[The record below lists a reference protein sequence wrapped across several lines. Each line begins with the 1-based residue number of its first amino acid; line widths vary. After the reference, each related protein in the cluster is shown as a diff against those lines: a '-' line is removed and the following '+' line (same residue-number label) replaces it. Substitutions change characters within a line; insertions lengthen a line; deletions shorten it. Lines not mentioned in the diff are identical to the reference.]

1 VETIEVS
8 RLERRVVGLTAEEVG
23 LTLAEGKALLGELA
37 RLILQTQME
46 EFATCARVRRDCP
59 LCANDD
65 ETNHRV
71 KFRLRG

>member
-1 VETIEVS
+1 MGANGI
-8 RLERRVVGLTAEEVG
+8 
-23 LTLAEGKALLGELA
+23 
-37 RLILQTQME
+37 
-46 EFATCARVRRDCP
+46 P